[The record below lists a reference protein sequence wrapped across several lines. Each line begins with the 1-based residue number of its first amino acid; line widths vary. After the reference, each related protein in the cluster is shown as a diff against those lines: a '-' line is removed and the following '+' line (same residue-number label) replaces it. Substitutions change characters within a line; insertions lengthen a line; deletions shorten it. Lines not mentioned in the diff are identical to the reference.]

1 MLKKI
6 LLGLETGI
14 DGGSISVFE
23 EGILIDSVNG
33 TGNISKSE
41 DILLLLDILFEK
53 NSLSKSDIGLINIS
67 QEPGS
72 LTGLRIGL
80 ATAKGLSDALS
91 IPVLKVSLLEKM
103 AATSGFLGR
112 VLSAIITQKD
122 VVYFR
127 EFFLQMDGL
136 QYSEENLKKADLF
149 EFSALVK
156 GLCSKSEE
164 TYFIFNGEL
173 AGRSAMQEE
182 TAELKKNNRIVI
194 INEPLSD
201 IFGLNPTSASGHP
214 QNLYK

>member
-1 MLKKI
+1 VLKKI

-53 NSLSKSDIGLINIS
+53 NSLSKSDISLINIS

-80 ATAKGLSDALS
+80 ATAKGLSDGLS

-136 QYSEENLKKADLF
+136 RYSEENLKKADLF

-182 TAELKKNNRIVI
+182 TAELNKNNRIVI

-201 IFGLNPTSASGHP
+201 IFGLN
-214 QNLYK
+214 